1 MVLLKL
7 RDGNNELTLVGDI
20 SSQMEIKWAI
30 NTDNAGNFF
39 NDNPTS
45 DKSKVAMI
53 VITFERGSCKYYIS
67 SHGLDLWM
75 LRSSKEKLL
84 IRENGPVNQQQ
95 RTP

>member
-7 RDGNNELTLVGDI
+7 CDGNNELTL
-20 SSQMEIKWAI
+20 
-30 NTDNAGNFF
+30 DNAGNFF

-67 SHGLDLWM
+67 AHGLDLWK

-84 IRENGPVNQQQ
+84 IRENGPGNQQQ